1 MGGRKRLTQ
10 AQSFRSGLPD
20 RQVIYR
26 CRGEV
31 RYFNFGWKSQSAV
44 ALAVLVLFGW
54 LGYSSLQLALMDDR
68 LQGERER
75 SEALAR
81 SNASL
86 AQRYAIAQDRVGE
99 VAIKLER
106 VEAALDQAMV
116 HRRDLQY
123 EIARLHGELVE
134 TDMARQ
140 QNLGLLEHARTSKAH
155 VENEIVELL
164 SRQAEIIRRARVQT
178 DGEYLALHGSLSITG
193 LNVDRLVEKALKT
206 TQNEGIGGPYLVE
219 DGTSPIFLAPPAFST
234 PPAFSALAPM
244 PTSSLYGEPTGLLR
258 AALTRSDS
266 MHAGAFGQ
274 GVLELDERYARLD
287 ALRSLLR
294 NLPLVRPV
302 DTGRFTSGFGH
313 RKDPFTGR
321 RAFHSGL
328 DFSDARGTPILATA
342 PGTIIFA
349 GRRPGYGN
357 TVEIDHGFDI
367 MTRYAHLDRI
377 LVTRGDDVD
386 FRDKIGTMGST
397 GRSTGIHLHYEILHQ
412 GNALNP
418 MNFIRAGRDVFRQ
431 SKKQLQE
438 ISHREGDGP
447 AVPDLERA
455 DDNR

>member
-10 AQSFRSGLPD
+10 AQGFRSGLPD
-20 RQVIYR
+20 RQLIYR

-31 RYFNFGWKSQSAV
+31 RFFNFGWKSQSAI
-44 ALAVLVLFGW
+44 AMAILLLFGW
-54 LGYSSLQLALMDDR
+54 LGYSGLQLAMMEDR

-75 SEALAR
+75 SEALVR

-106 VEAALDQAMV
+106 VEAELEDAQA

-134 TDMARQ
+134 TDLARQ
-140 QNLGLLEHARTSKAH
+140 QSIGLLEHARTSKAH
-155 VENEIVELL
+155 VESEIAELL
-164 SRQAEIIRRARVQT
+164 NRQAEIIRRARVQT
-178 DGEYLALHGSLSITG
+178 DSEFLALHGSLSITG
-193 LNVDRLVEKALKT
+193 LNVDRLVEMALKSS
-206 TQNEGIGGPYLVE
+206 QSEGIGGPYLAE
-219 DGTSPIFLAPPAFST
+219 NGTPQAFPDLAPI
-234 PPAFSALAPM
+234 
-244 PTSSLYGEPTGLLR
+244 PTASLYGETTGLLR

-287 ALRSLLR
+287 AMRNLLR
-294 NLPLVRPV
+294 NLPLVRPT

-328 DFSDARGTPILATA
+328 DFSDSRGTPILATA
-342 PGTIIFA
+342 PGRIIFA

-377 LVTRGDDVD
+377 LVTRGDEVD

-447 AVPDLERA
+447 PVPDLERV
-455 DDNR
+455 DHNR